1 MLVIRAFINAKHV
14 GQIHVQRIE
23 KRSSR
28 RKIYTYEIVI
38 PRGFKEHTIKHRY
51 DDGWMVLTEKVL
63 RTIRRHQK

>member
-23 KRSSR
+23 KRNSR

-63 RTIRRHQK
+63 RIIRRHQT